1 MDPLFKLNPLPLP
14 FHTSPQPPSLYPKD
28 EIPNCK
34 TPTRMTRQPLI
45 KLSCQVPH
53 LWQPS
58 PWNKGK
64 VMVFIM
70 IPHVITKPI
79 QRSVVR
85 ERFLRER
92 DVNVLSVLRGCP
104 LEGFGGG
111 GGEDVV
117 FCDEVACTRMQ
128 GSGEEGRED
137 EVDEWFPAKRG
148 DEEVVG
154 SKLSE
159 DIKVMQQRQPLSLHK
174 HRPNRIK
181 EDLKGAA
188 NQPPNRHNQKE
199 KECKAGRAKCTRKTP
214 SQERSAKT
222 APQTSSVNQ
231 YQPHQSPKTCDAPN
245 DTAETPRSTATQ
257 SVNSQ
262 TPQNTDLP
270 GDS

>member
-1 MDPLFKLNPLPLP
+1 
-14 FHTSPQPPSLYPKD
+14 
-28 EIPNCK
+28 
-34 TPTRMTRQPLI
+34 
-45 KLSCQVPH
+45 
-53 LWQPS
+53 
-58 PWNKGK
+58 
-64 VMVFIM
+64 MVFIM

-117 FCDEVACTRMQ
+117 FCDEVARAGMQ

-159 DIKVMQQRQPLSLHK
+159 DIKVMQRRQPLSLHK

-181 EDLKGAA
+181 EDLKRAA
-188 NQPPNRHNQKE
+188 NQPPNRHNQK
-199 KECKAGRAKCTRKTP
+199 RKTRQSRESEVYQKNAFPRTFCKNSASNLVGKSVSIP
-214 SQERSAKT
+214 SI
-222 APQTSSVNQ
+222 
-231 YQPHQSPKTCDAPN
+231 PKN
-245 DTAETPRSTATQ
+245 
-257 SVNSQ
+257 
-262 TPQNTDLP
+262 L
-270 GDS
+270 